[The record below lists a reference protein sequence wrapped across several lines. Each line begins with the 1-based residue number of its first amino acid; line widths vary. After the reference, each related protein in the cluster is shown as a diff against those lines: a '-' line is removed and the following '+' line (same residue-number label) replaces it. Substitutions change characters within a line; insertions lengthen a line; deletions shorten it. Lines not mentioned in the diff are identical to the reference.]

1 MNPTDKRNNA
11 ADQQDQQASQ
21 QQPRQDIDREN
32 ENVAAA
38 YQEASKDIEQDPD
51 LSIQS
56 PNDDLDEGEAARLGE
71 NTGLI

>member
-1 MNPTDKRNNA
+1 MIPDKKQTPGNQR
-11 ADQQDQQASQ
+11 QQPDE

-38 YQEASKDIEQDPD
+38 YEEASKDIDADPD
-51 LSIQS
+51 LSAGS
-56 PNDDLDEGEAARLGE
+56 PNEDLDEGESARLGE